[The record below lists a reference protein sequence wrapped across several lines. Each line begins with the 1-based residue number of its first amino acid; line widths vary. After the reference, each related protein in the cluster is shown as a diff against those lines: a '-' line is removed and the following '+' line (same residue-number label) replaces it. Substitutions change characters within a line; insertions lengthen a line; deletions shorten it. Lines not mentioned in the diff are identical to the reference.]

1 MDKLVQDYWI
11 RNIGHHQY
19 YLVVNLVNKS
29 TEIQYS
35 HNGMF
40 QVWEDDI
47 SEDFKPEGLPDMGYY
62 SVFMQR
68 CKDQVYF
75 LLLPTHM
82 IARPGKHQDR
92 MEEEFFQ
99 YLLP

>member
-1 MDKLVQDYWI
+1 MKKLVESYWI
-11 RNIGHHQY
+11 RNIGNHQY
-19 YLVVNLVNKS
+19 YLVVNLLNKS
-29 TEIQYS
+29 TEIQY
-35 HNGMF
+35 NYDGVF

-62 SVFMQR
+62 SVFTQR

-75 LLLPTHM
+75 LLIPTHI
-82 IARPGKHQDR
+82 IARPGKQQDK

>member
-1 MDKLVQDYWI
+1 MDKLVKDYWI
-11 RNIGHHQY
+11 RSIGNHQY

-35 HNGMF
+35 YNGIF

-47 SEDFKPEGLPDMGYY
+47 SEDFKPEGLPDMGFY
-62 SVFMQR
+62 SVFSNR

-75 LLLPTHM
+75 LLIPTHR
-82 IARPGKHQDR
+82 IARPGKHQDKL
-92 MEEEFFQ
+92 EDEFFQ
-99 YLLP
+99 HLLP

>member
-1 MDKLVQDYWI
+1 MNSLVQDYWI
-11 RNIGHHQY
+11 RNIGNYQY

-35 HNGMF
+35 HNGIF

-47 SEDFKPEGLPDMGYY
+47 SEDFKPDGLPDMGYY
-62 SVFMQR
+62 SVFTQR

-75 LLLPTHM
+75 LLIPTHM
-82 IARPGKHQDR
+82 IVKPGKHQDR
-92 MEEEFFQ
+92 KEEEFFQ
-99 YLLP
+99 HLLP

>member
-1 MDKLVQDYWI
+1 MKKLVESYWI
-11 RNIGHHQY
+11 RDIGNHQY
-19 YLVVNLVNKS
+19 YLVVNLLNRS
-29 TEIQYS
+29 TEIQYNY
-35 HNGMF
+35 NGMF

-62 SVFMQR
+62 SVFTER

-75 LLLPTHM
+75 LLIPTYM
-82 IARPGKHQDR
+82 IARPGKQQDR
-92 MEEEFFQ
+92 MEEKFFQ